1 MTRIELERD
10 LGAQARSVREAQ
22 RRLGSAPA
30 DQRTAVLRRL
40 SGLLAEREEA
50 VLAANRRDLKAAEAG
65 DLAAPLLRRLAL
77 SSAKLA
83 TLRQG
88 VDRLADSPDPVGR
101 VVARRE
107 LDEGLVLEQVKSPLG
122 VLLIIFES
130 RPDAVIQI
138 GSLALRSGNGVLLK
152 GGSEALHSNRAL
164 VACLRDALEAEGLS
178 PDAVAGIEG
187 REAVS
192 RLLEL
197 DDDIDLV
204 IPRGS
209 GALVRSIQDSTRIP
223 VLGHAEGICHLY
235 LDAAADPAMAAHL
248 AVDGKCDY
256 PAACN
261 ATETLLVHREFLP
274 KLRPVAEALLAA
286 GVELRADEE
295 ALPRLPSGPLTR
307 PAGEADGATEY
318 GDLILAIRTVGDLD
332 EAVDY
337 IHRHGSAHTD
347 AVVTEDE
354 AVAGRF
360 LAEVD
365 SASVFW
371 NASTRF
377 ADGYRYGLGAEVGIS
392 TGRIHARGPVGVE
405 GLLTTRWLLR
415 GRGQGA
421 GDYGPDSDGPG
432 KRSFSHRELP
442 L

>member
-1 MTRIELERD
+1 MTTHTMPALTD
-10 LGAQARSVREAQ
+10 LDTLGRSVRSAQ
-22 RRLGSAPA
+22 RRLGGAPGQA
-30 DQRTAVLRRL
+30 RTAVLERL
-40 SGLLAEREEA
+40 AVLLSEREPEL
-50 VLAANRRDLKAAEAG
+50 LAANRRDLDEAEATG
-65 DLAAPLLRRLAL
+65 LAAPLARRLAL
-77 SSAKLA
+77 SPAKLA
-83 TLRQG
+83 TLREG
-88 VDRLADSPDPVGR
+88 VEQLAAAPDPLGR

-107 LDEGLVLEQVKSPLG
+107 LDEGLVLEQVESPLG

-164 VACLRDALEAEGLS
+164 VGCLRDALESEGLP
-178 PDAVAGIEG
+178 PDAVVGIEG
-187 REAVS
+187 REAVA
-192 RLLEL
+192 RLLDL
-197 DDDIDLV
+197 DQHIDLV

-209 GALVRSIQDSTRIP
+209 GALVRSIQESTRIP

-261 ATETLLVHREFLP
+261 ATETLLVHRDFLP
-274 KLRPVAEALLAA
+274 GLRPVGEALLEA

-295 ALPRLPSGPLTR
+295 ARARLSEDPLTQ
-307 PAGEADGATEY
+307 PAGDDDGAVEY
-318 GDLILAIRTVGDLD
+318 GDLILAVRTVGSLD
-332 EAVDY
+332 EAIEY

-347 AVVTEDE
+347 AICTEDE
-354 AVAGRF
+354 ATARRF
-360 LAEVD
+360 LATVD

-405 GLLTTRWLLR
+405 GLLTTRWLLT
-415 GRGQGA
+415 GHGQAA
-421 GDYGPDSDGPG
+421 GDYGPG
-432 KRSFSHRELP
+432 KRSFTHRELMV
-442 L
+442 